1 MSTSSPPLCPR
12 PPESSGRL
20 CEAGTHHCSIRSP
33 DSGFWLFLQW
43 LPHLESR
50 FTERCRYYGCGLVI
64 PECLETCW
72 ILDLGSGSGRDCYML
87 SKLVG
92 EKGHVTGIDMT
103 DAQVEVAKKHV
114 DYHMKKFGYQVPN
127 VDFIH
132 GYMEKLGDAGLKDES
147 YDIVISNGVI
157 NLSPD
162 KRAVLQEAYR
172 VLKAGGEMYFSDV
185 YASCDLPEDIRK
197 HRVLWGE
204 CLGGALWWKDLYRLA
219 EEVGFCPPRLVTAS
233 RITINNKELESVVGD
248 CQFVSATFRL
258 FKVPK
263 KGPAERC
270 QVIYNGGITGHEK
283 ELEFDANFTFKV
295 QGSPPGVVNRHAC
308 VSFTAPPRWISKPRA
323 RGSAYTSPS
332 ALCDCNVAPPAAQQP
347 CTEGASSGGGPKYS
361 NAALSSSILYCG
373 NTQHRGRV
381 AGNGE
386 RLARHGVAVPD
397 GGSCREEGSCA
408 TSGRGRRGSGCRNC
422 SHFTELQVCRG
433 VPDPTGC
440 REGAGTWGL
449 LSCKSKGPICNSCT
463 FSREPEK
470 HHPSLS
476 SGKRSLIH
484 SS

>member
-1 MSTSSPPLCPR
+1 MAAPSGEQIYREVQDYYGKELQKSEDLQTNACVTLARPLPTFIK
-12 PPESSGRL
+12 
-20 CEAGTHHCSIRSP
+20 EALKCVHDDVVS
-33 DSGFWLFLQW
+33 
-43 LPHLESR
+43 
-50 FTERCRYYGCGLVI
+50 RYYGCGLVI

-147 YDIVISNGVI
+147 YDIVISNCVI

-204 CLGGALWWKDLYRLA
+204 CLGGALWWKDLYRIA

-283 ELEFDANFTFKV
+283 ELEFDASFTFKEGDV
-295 QGSPPGVVNRHAC
+295 VEVDAETAAILRSSRFAEEFLIRLAAGRAPAPGGCCPAKAKGKIVDPFQLVERLEAKDL
-308 VSFTAPPRWISKPRA
+308 APKPA
-323 RGSAYTSPS
+323 G
-332 ALCDCNVAPPAAQQP
+332 CC
-347 CTEGASSGGGPKYS
+347 GPK
-361 NAALSSSILYCG
+361 
-373 NTQHRGRV
+373 
-381 AGNGE
+381 
-386 RLARHGVAVPD
+386 
-397 GGSCREEGSCA
+397 
-408 TSGRGRRGSGCRNC
+408 GCC
-422 SHFTELQVCRG
+422 
-433 VPDPTGC
+433 
-440 REGAGTWGL
+440 
-449 LSCKSKGPICNSCT
+449 
-463 FSREPEK
+463 
-470 HHPSLS
+470 
-476 SGKRSLIH
+476 
-484 SS
+484 

>member
-1 MSTSSPPLCPR
+1 MAVPSGEQIYREVQDYYGKELQKSEDLQTNACVTSARPLPAFVK
-12 PPESSGRL
+12 
-20 CEAGTHHCSIRSP
+20 EALKCVHEDVVS
-33 DSGFWLFLQW
+33 
-43 LPHLESR
+43 
-50 FTERCRYYGCGLVI
+50 RYYGCGLVI

-103 DAQVEVAKKHV
+103 DTQVEVAKKHI

-147 YDIVISNGVI
+147 YHIVISNCVI

-204 CLGGALWWKDLYRLA
+204 CLGGALWWKDLYRIA
-219 EEVGFCPPRLVTAS
+219 EDVGFCPPRLVTAS

-258 FKVPK
+258 FKVPL
-263 KGPAERC
+263 KGPAEPC

-283 ELEFDANFTFKV
+283 ELELDANFTFKE
-295 QGSPPGVVNRHAC
+295 GEVVAVDAETAAILRHSRFAEE
-308 VSFTAPPRWISKPRA
+308 FLIRPAAGR
-323 RGSAYTSPS
+323 
-332 ALCDCNVAPPAAQQP
+332 PPAP
-347 CTEGASSGGGPKYS
+347 GGCCPVKAKEKILDPFQFVGRQEAKGPAPKPAGCCGPK
-361 NAALSSSILYCG
+361 
-373 NTQHRGRV
+373 
-381 AGNGE
+381 
-386 RLARHGVAVPD
+386 
-397 GGSCREEGSCA
+397 
-408 TSGRGRRGSGCRNC
+408 GC
-422 SHFTELQVCRG
+422 S
-433 VPDPTGC
+433 
-440 REGAGTWGL
+440 
-449 LSCKSKGPICNSCT
+449 
-463 FSREPEK
+463 
-470 HHPSLS
+470 
-476 SGKRSLIH
+476 
-484 SS
+484 